1 MSNIDKAVSLTN
13 YFVNLPKTQYLLSF
27 ILLLSLVL
35 GAGISLIT
43 GMPFLEALLT
53 AIFILTVPSFLTII
67 LGKATMPR
75 VPSRRIAATTLA
87 GAVIYSLT
95 YLAAISLQ
103 AFSTP
108 GGEMVISIGSA
119 LVFVVWYLIARIVFV
134 HKWRSLVFAAL
145 QLSLYAIFLITD
157 GFLPVG
163 PDPFSVL
170 AKFYVSSF
178 VLLAGLYLFFML
190 INAPMKR
197 TFGVASTDVVSMFF
211 SQWFYDKKDIEKTFR
226 KVGETVTTH
235 LSFLLFRRKDG
246 DHAFVVPW
254 VHFGPFGN
262 LGGSN
267 FSFLIAEELEK
278 KHGLKSFV
286 FHGPATHDMNPVSAT
301 EMKKITDSC
310 TEILSSAKPADARVS
325 LSVSATGN
333 ATAESLRFGDY
344 AFIGLTR
351 APKTTEDISLG
362 MGMALLANAEKRV
375 ASAAIVD
382 QHNAETGEI
391 EYVEPGT
398 KMGFHY
404 LEALND
410 SLSRKPEPQKLR
422 AGFAYGASDSSR
434 IGSAGIKV
442 AVFGTSP
449 HYIIILPDAN
459 GVTPAFRRK
468 IMSSVESLFHSNG
481 WGEAIP
487 AVYTTDTHSVNSVR
501 GVVNPLDENEIILG
515 QILFLVKNAYE
526 DMQEAKFFAETRT
539 VEIKV
544 LGAKQAIEIVS
555 TINAI
560 VAISKVAAPI
570 IILSG
575 IIAILWILQNM
586 G

>member
-1 MSNIDKAVSLTN
+1 MSNIDKAVSLTK

-53 AIFILTVPSFLTII
+53 AIFILTIPSFLTII
-67 LGKATMPR
+67 LGKALMPR

-87 GAVIYSLT
+87 GSIIYSLT
-95 YLAAISLQ
+95 YLVAISLQ

-108 GGEMVISIGSA
+108 GGEVVISIGSA
-119 LVFVVWYLIARIVFV
+119 LVFVGWYAIARIVFV
-134 HKWRSLVFAAL
+134 HKWRSLVFAAI
-145 QLSLYAIFLITD
+145 QLSLYAIFLISD

-226 KVGETVTTH
+226 KVGETVTTY

-246 DHAFVVPW
+246 DYAFIVPW

-267 FSFLIAEELEK
+267 FSYLIAEELEK

-310 TEILSSAKPADARVS
+310 SEILSNAKPRDARVS
-325 LSVSATGN
+325 LSVSATEN
-333 ATAESLRFGDY
+333 AIAESLRFGNY

-362 MGMALLANAEKRV
+362 MGMALLANAEKR
-375 ASAAIVD
+375 AESAAIVD

-410 SLSRKPEPQKLR
+410 SLSREPAQGKLR
-422 AGFAYGASDSSR
+422 VGFAHGATDCSR

-459 GVTPAFRRK
+459 GVTPTFRRK
-468 IMSSVESLFHSNG
+468 ILSSVESLFRSNK
-481 WGEAIP
+481 WGDAVP
-487 AVYTTDTHSVNSVR
+487 AVYTTDTHSINTVR
-501 GVVNPLDENEIILG
+501 GVVNPLDEDKIVLE

-539 VEIKV
+539 VDIKV
-544 LGAKQAIEIVS
+544 LGAKQAIEIIS
-555 TINAI
+555 TVNAI
-560 VAISKVAAPI
+560 VAISKVAAPV